1 MSEKEKK
8 LIENVIRKTAEVD
21 DRAAEAV
28 QAFAVDSHPGLRSG
42 GHRKERH
49 RCLRNKRLK
58 PRPAGKGE
66 KGKIN
71 GKAEFERWKK

>member
-28 QAFAVDSHPGLRSG
+28 QAFASGLASGIEIGRAQERAAQMPEKQETEATPGREG
-42 GHRKERH
+42 
-49 RCLRNKRLK
+49 
-58 PRPAGKGE
+58 
-66 KGKIN
+66 
-71 GKAEFERWKK
+71 

>member
-28 QAFAVDSHPGLRSG
+28 QAFASGLASVIEIGRAQERAAKAPGEQ
-42 GHRKERH
+42 KAED
-49 RCLRNKRLK
+49 
-58 PRPAGKGE
+58 RPA
-66 KGKIN
+66 
-71 GKAEFERWKK
+71 